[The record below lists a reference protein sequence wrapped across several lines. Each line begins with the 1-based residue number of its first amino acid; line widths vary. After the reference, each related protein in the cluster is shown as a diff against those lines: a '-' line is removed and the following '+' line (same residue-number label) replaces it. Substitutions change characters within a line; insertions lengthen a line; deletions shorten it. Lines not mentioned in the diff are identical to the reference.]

1 MRASITPPV
10 ILVAVLFHT
19 IRKSDAFCPSLQPLA
34 PICGGKTRTTQ
45 PFSLVS
51 LAERRSLEDDEDESY
66 DTLRVGGSSAEREL
80 KSMRY
85 AQDEDYLDDD
95 DESEIQFAYDD
106 DDEDYDQ
113 DWREQEYNDEIDA
126 DDSIPQNGNFWTN
139 PREGLDPISVA
150 PSSRRRSMPPSTAVP
165 HRRTPRNPGARTT
178 FRSGTPAPPGPVKDL
193 YDRLFWYG
201 MDEEDGDWVP
211 KSYDKTVFGGTR
223 GKFNAL
229 AYLEDGYEARPPPRR
244 IKRRLPPLVD
254 DGVESYD
261 GDANGYEFED
271 DGDIREPETRRRRDD
286 SIPPRGVS
294 SSRNRVR
301 QPYVDFETTRNSPRK
316 RNDVSSWFDDDDVYV
331 DADQRRYEDDDLP
344 RPNRRSRQKSSSN
357 PIVKFLDDLLDV
369 DREDMATRADLYEV
383 NVGRRRPK
391 PDERPPRRRSDRG
404 YKYDAEDFDDI
415 MDEDDSVVVDIEIE
429 EEAIAS
435 PEKEEKP
442 QKSRMSWEERSRRLE
457 QVPPAGILAWG
468 PSGDL
473 GIDARTKAM
482 LDAMEDLRDA
492 REQLKLM
499 TERTNLARD
508 EIVILRADAALE
520 EKKRQVQPRRA
531 RERLRHIQLDIEDAA
546 RDLRRAQNAERQ
558 ARERLEALEDKHW
571 AVLSLYD
578 AEKASRDVEDSLAE
592 LSLQEPAA
600 RMESSDYGGS
610 EQESAGSTL

>member
-1 MRASITPPV
+1 MRAIIPPPV
-10 ILVAVLFHT
+10 MLMAVLFPT
-19 IRKSDAFCPSLQPLA
+19 FRNCDAFCPSLQPIA
-34 PICGGKTRTTQ
+34 PTWGGKARTAQ
-45 PFSLVS
+45 PVS
-51 LAERRSLEDDEDESY
+51 VVPLAVRRSLEDDEDESY
-66 DTLRVGGSSAEREL
+66 DTLSVGGSAAEREL

-85 AQDEDYLDDD
+85 AQDEDFLGDDD
-95 DESEIQFAYDD
+95 DSQIEFAYDD
-106 DDEDYDQ
+106 DDEDYSQ
-113 DWREQEYNDEIDA
+113 DWREQEYYEEIDT
-126 DDSIPQNGNFWTN
+126 DDRIPQNGNFWTN
-139 PREGLDPISVA
+139 PRQGLDPIGAV
-150 PSSRRRSMPPSTAVP
+150 PPPRRRTMPPSTAVP
-165 HRRTPRNPGARTT
+165 HRRPPRNSGARTT

-254 DGVESYD
+254 DDVENYD
-261 GDANGYEFED
+261 RDANEYEFED
-271 DGDIREPETRRRRDD
+271 EVDIRKPETRRRRDEN
-286 SIPPRGVS
+286 IPPRGGS

-301 QPYVDFETTRNSPRK
+301 QPSPDVERSSNSPRQ
-316 RNDVSSWFDDDDVYV
+316 RNDVSSWFEDDDGYDDV
-331 DADQRRYEDDDLP
+331 DQRTFEDDDLP
-344 RPNRRSRQKSSSN
+344 RPNRRSRRKSSNN

-383 NVGRRRPK
+383 NVGRRRRK
-391 PDERPPRRRSDRG
+391 ADERPHRSRSDFG
-404 YKYDAEDFDDI
+404 YRYDAEVLDDI
-415 MDEDDSVVVDIEIE
+415 IDEDDSVVVDIEIE
-429 EEAIAS
+429 EETIVS
-435 PEKEEKP
+435 HEKEEKP
-442 QKSRMSWEERSRRLE
+442 LKSRMSWEERSRRLE

-473 GIDARTKAM
+473 GIDARTNAM
-482 LDAMEDLRDA
+482 LDAMEDLREA

-508 EIVILRADAALE
+508 DIVVLRADAALE
-520 EKKRQVQPRRA
+520 EKKRQVNPRRA

-546 RDLRRAQNAERQ
+546 RDLRRAQNAEQQ
-558 ARERLEALEDKHW
+558 ARERLEAVEDRHW

-578 AEKASRDVEDSLAE
+578 AEKASRDVDDSLAE

-600 RMESSDYGGS
+600 RTESSDYGGA
-610 EQESAGSTL
+610 EQEGAGTTM